1 MKSLEWLLDRQD
13 VMIHRASDLKILG
26 SEEEYQK
33 VMLFFTDV
41 IQAFGKSVEVRQQVI
56 ATALVYFKR
65 FYSRNSFKTIDPW
78 LMAPSCL
85 FLASKVEEFGVV
97 SQKNLMA
104 SCRNVVHSHYL
115 IYFPDG
121 YGYPYRAQDV
131 LECEFILLE
140 AMDCSLIVFHPY
152 RPLVQFCDELRPQ
165 MHEYADVLLE
175 RAWWLVNDSF
185 RTDVC
190 LHYPPYIIALGCLQL
205 AVVIIS
211 NNPDLLIGFMNTSSS
226 SLMNSSLPI
235 SSNKHGYFTHP
246 PQSTVNPSLVADRW
260 FSDLNVDMEKVLEVS
275 RHLLCLYDLWRRF
288 DELAE
293 MPNILLKKLPRP
305 VIQPPHTSQNYQP
318 GSSVNATGGN
328 SGAASQSSSSL
339 SGGTQ
344 QQQTHGGGP
353 ILVTS
358 GTGTAAGT
366 GGSSATGNVG
376 SIHAMSD
383 HQNQQQQRSMTS
395 SSQSRMHP
403 QGGIQHMG
411 VR

>member
-1 MKSLEWLLDRQD
+1 MVRCFYSLLHANFIPFQYL
-13 VMIHRASDLKILG
+13 
-26 SEEEYQK
+26 
-33 VMLFFTDV
+33 TV

-97 SQKNLMA
+97 SQKNLIA

-115 IYFPDG
+115 VYFPDG

-152 RPLVQFCDELRPQ
+152 RPLVQFCDELRPL
-165 MHEYADVLLE
+165 MHEYADLLLE

-190 LHYPPYIIALGCLQL
+190 LHYPPYIIALGCLHL
-205 AVVIIS
+205 AVLIVS
-211 NNPDLLIGFMNTSSS
+211 NNPDLLTGGGGSSS
-226 SLMNSSLPI
+226 GLMNSSLSG
-235 SSNKHGYFTHP
+235 SSNKYGYFTHHSQP
-246 PQSTVNPSLVADRW
+246 SVNPLLVADHW
-260 FSDLNVDMEKVLEVS
+260 FSELNVDMEKVLEIS
-275 RHLLCLYDLWRRF
+275 RHLLNLYDLWRHF

-293 MPNILLKKLPRP
+293 MPNILLKILPRP
-305 VIQPPHTSQNYQP
+305 VIQPPQNSQNYTS
-318 GSSVNATGGN
+318 GSTANVTSNSVT
-328 SGAASQSSSSL
+328 ASHSSSSM

-344 QQQTHGGGP
+344 QQQQGHTGQMMAS
-353 ILVTS
+353 S
-358 GTGTAAGT
+358 GTGGGCATGSGGTAGT
-366 GGSSATGNVG
+366 VG
-376 SIHAMSD
+376 SIRAMSD
-383 HQNQQQQRSMTS
+383 QQTQQQQTSMTS
-395 SSQSRMHP
+395 SNQPRMHP
-403 QGGIQHMG
+403 QGGMQHLV